1 MFSIDCLEAIP
12 FSLLKDRV
20 DNMSSNKHNATTE
33 RKARL
38 GAIAQWAKVGVLKPR
53 ELFSIEE
60 IFMKRVEAKTNTFFR
75 PIQIGEL
82 NSVEFNRQLSYLI
95 DAFDSLPGRVDIAF
109 DSTWKA
115 FELETREFAPRQNIT
130 DRLRTI
136 AEAVDKDVID
146 LICSNFPVQ
155 SCEYLY
161 KRLISDVVDKNVNY
175 GLKNRINYSKNNQQI
190 CQLLEHLELKYKK
203 GSSVTR
209 RNGALLIRRALEGEQ
224 LKLANSSGVTFV
236 TLGSNSK
243 TQILIS
249 LFLYT
254 ARNERVHGSTF
265 SPFISSA
272 ASLRTYTHPYFA
284 FLATYYLLISLWK
297 RKHPQVL
304 ILNQGSV
311 ITSLKENIEIARKI
325 LGSNWNN

>member
-1 MFSIDCLEAIP
+1 
-12 FSLLKDRV
+12 
-20 DNMSSNKHNATTE
+20 MSSNKHNATTE

-38 GAIAQWAKVGVLKPR
+38 EAIAQWAKIGVLKPR
-53 ELFSIEE
+53 KLFSIEE
-60 IFMKRVEAKTNTFFR
+60 IFMERVKAKTATFFK

-109 DSTWKA
+109 DSAWKA

-136 AEAVDKDVID
+136 VEAVDKDVID
-146 LICSNFPVQ
+146 LICLNFPVQ

-161 KRLISDVVDKNVNY
+161 KRLISDVMDKSVNH
-175 GLKNRINYSKNNQQI
+175 GLKNRINYSKNNQRI
-190 CQLLEHLELKYKK
+190 CQLLEHLELLYKK
-203 GSSVTR
+203 GSSAAR
-209 RNGALLIRRALEGEQ
+209 RNGALLIRRALEGER
-224 LKLANSSGVTFV
+224 LKLANGSGVTSV
-236 TLGSNSK
+236 TLDSNSK
-243 TQILIS
+243 AQILIS

-297 RKHPQVL
+297 AKHPQVL

-311 ITSLKENIEIARKI
+311 ITSLKDNIETARKI